1 MADRVAI
8 TGVGAVSALGASAAA
23 TLAGLVRGDRGIRPI
38 GDFDASGFDCR
49 AAARAARPD
58 PEALGVHPR
67 DARIMG
73 APALWLLQ
81 AGREAAAGAGLP
93 AAGIAPEALGGFAA
107 MGMVDPDV
115 ADLQGAVLKSR
126 GGSGLDFP
134 RFYAGAYRE
143 IHPLWP
149 LAMLNN
155 VGFCLAAIGLGL
167 RGENATFSPSPDGTV
182 TALAEAAGAVSA
194 GRAAAV
200 LAGGVGE
207 AVSPWSLARA
217 HRSMALSP
225 AGDCRPFA
233 PDRDGTVPGEGGGL
247 LALESES
254 AARARGAKP
263 LAVLAGWG
271 LAWDGDPAAAWA
283 RAAGAALAMAGTP
296 DVPPYLVMAHGDGT
310 PDGDAAESA
319 AIRRILGAAADA
331 VPVLSTKGA
340 LGHCG
345 PGAPAL
351 DAVLA
356 ALVLAGGPLPPPV
369 AAPPGRILI
378 LTRGGEGGAAALLLD
393 AAR

>member
-1 MADRVAI
+1 MVDRAAI
-8 TGVGAVSALGASAAA
+8 TGAGAVSALGASAAD
-23 TLAGLVRGDRGIRPI
+23 TLAGLARGESGIRPI
-38 GDFDASGFDCR
+38 GDFDASGFACR
-49 AAARAARPD
+49 NAARAARPD

-81 AGREAAAGAGLP
+81 AGREAAAAAGLS
-93 AAGIAPEALGGFAA
+93 AAGIPPEALGCFAA

-115 ADLQGAVLKSR
+115 ADLQGAVRKSR
-126 GGSGLDFP
+126 GEAGLDFG

-167 RGENATFSPSPDGTV
+167 RGENATFSPAPDGTV
-182 TALAEAAGAVSA
+182 TALAEAADAVVA

-217 HRSMALSP
+217 HHSMTLSP
-225 AGDCRPFA
+225 TGACRPFA
-233 PDRDGTVPGEGGGL
+233 SGRDGTVPGEGGAL
-247 LALESES
+247 LVLEKES
-254 AARARGAKP
+254 AALARGAKP
-263 LAVLAGWG
+263 LAVVAGWG
-271 LAWDGDPAAAWA
+271 LAWDGDPARGWE
-283 RAAGAALAMAGTP
+283 RAAGAALAMAGVTA
-296 DVPPYLVMAHGDGT
+296 DSVKLVMAHGDGT

-319 AIRRILGAAADA
+319 ALRALGAAGT
-331 VPVLSTKGA
+331 PVLAAKGA

-351 DAVLA
+351 AAAVA
-356 ALVLAGGPLPPPV
+356 ARILAGGPLPPPP
-369 AAPPGRILI
+369 AARPDRILI